1 MGARG
6 CNGARCKCSAGSRKS
21 LRDCSPCTWVHY
33 LRRAW
38 LWMESRS
45 DGDCS
50 LPHLSLPPVS
60 LRNFPLRRF
69 PHATSLVLFLLL
81 ACAAASAQQST
92 LTLDPARTTVSFTLG
107 DVLHTVHG
115 TFRLKRGT
123 LQLDPGAAKLTGEI
137 VVEANS
143 GETARTRRDGKM
155 HREVLESEQ
164 YPEITFRPDRV
175 EGTVSEKAKATV
187 RVHGMFTIHGVDRE
201 IEVHAVAVLAEDHWT
216 ATLHFTI
223 PYVKWGMKNPSAL
236 FLRVDD
242 SVQIDIVAVGTLTS
256 R

>member
-1 MGARG
+1 
-6 CNGARCKCSAGSRKS
+6 
-21 LRDCSPCTWVHY
+21 
-33 LRRAW
+33 
-38 LWMESRS
+38 MESRS

-50 LPHLSLPPVS
+50 LPNFSLHTVS
-60 LRNFPLRRF
+60 LRNFPLRRVM
-69 PHATSLVLFLLL
+69 HATSLVLFALL
-81 ACAAASAQQST
+81 AVCAAASAQQST
-92 LTLDPARTTVSFTLG
+92 LTLDPAKTTVNITLG

-123 LQLDPGAAKLTGEI
+123 LQLDPLAGKLTGEI
-137 VVEANS
+137 VVDAKS
-143 GETARTRRDGKM
+143 GDTGSKMRDGKM

-164 YPEITFRPDRV
+164 YPEITFRPDRL
-175 EGTVSEKAKATV
+175 EGTVSPKGKSAVK
-187 RVHGMFTIHGVDRE
+187 VHGIFTIHGVDRE
-201 IEVHAVAVLAEDHWT
+201 IEVPAAADLAEDHWT

-242 SVQIDIVAVGTLTS
+242 SVQIDIVAAGTITS

>member
-1 MGARG
+1 
-6 CNGARCKCSAGSRKS
+6 
-21 LRDCSPCTWVHY
+21 
-33 LRRAW
+33 
-38 LWMESRS
+38 MESRS

-50 LPHLSLPPVS
+50 LPNLSLRTFS
-60 LRNFPLRRF
+60 FRNFPLRRF
-69 PHATSLVLFLLL
+69 THGTSLVLFVLL

-137 VVEANS
+137 VVDANS
-143 GETARTRRDGKM
+143 GDTGSKIRDGKM
-155 HREVLESEQ
+155 HHEVLESEQ

-175 EGTVSEKAKATV
+175 EGTVSAKGKSTV
-187 RVHGMFTIHGVDRE
+187 KVHGTFTIHGVDRE
-201 IEVHAVAVLAEDHWT
+201 IEVPSVADLAEDHWT

-242 SVQIDIVAVGTLTS
+242 SVQIDIVAAGTLTS

>member
-1 MGARG
+1 
-6 CNGARCKCSAGSRKS
+6 
-21 LRDCSPCTWVHY
+21 
-33 LRRAW
+33 
-38 LWMESRS
+38 MESRS

-50 LPHLSLPPVS
+50 LPNLSLHTLS

-69 PHATSLVLFLLL
+69 THATSLVLFVLL

-137 VVEANS
+137 VVDANS
-143 GETARTRRDGKM
+143 GDTGSKMRDGKM

-175 EGTVSEKAKATV
+175 EGTVSAQGKSTV
-187 RVHGMFTIHGVDRE
+187 KVHGIFTIHGVDRE
-201 IEVHAVAVLAEDHWT
+201 IEVPSVADLAEDHWT

-242 SVQIDIVAVGTLTS
+242 SVQIDMVAAGTLTS